1 MTSLKIILLSAVIF
15 MSVGKSA
22 NASESQSF
30 IDNYLQSPQVIGES
44 RLKVL
49 FWNVYDAKLYAPQGE
64 FSSEGAYAL
73 SLTYLRDFEG
83 ESIAS
88 RSIDEMRD
96 QGFSDEV
103 KLAEWFELMK
113 GMFPDVKEKQNITGV
128 RSSDGTS
135 HFYIDGEKLGSIEDK
150 EFSAM
155 FFGIWLNE
163 ETSQPKMRKQL
174 LGMN

>member
-1 MTSLKIILLSAVIF
+1 MLFGSATSAK
-15 MSVGKSA
+15 
-22 NASESQSF
+22 ASQGF
-30 IDNYLQSPQVIGES
+30 IDDYIASPQVIGES

-49 FWNVYDAKLYAPQGE
+49 FWNIYDAKLYAPEGE
-64 FSSEGAYAL
+64 FSNQGAYAL

-96 QGFSDEV
+96 QGFKDEV

-113 GMFPDVKEKQNITGV
+113 SIFPDVKENQNITGV
-128 RSSDGTS
+128 RSQDGQS
-135 HFYIDGEKLGSIEDK
+135 HFYMDGEKLGTINDV
-150 EFSAM
+150 EFSNM

-163 ETSQPKMRKQL
+163 ETSQPKMRNQL
-174 LGMN
+174 LGMK